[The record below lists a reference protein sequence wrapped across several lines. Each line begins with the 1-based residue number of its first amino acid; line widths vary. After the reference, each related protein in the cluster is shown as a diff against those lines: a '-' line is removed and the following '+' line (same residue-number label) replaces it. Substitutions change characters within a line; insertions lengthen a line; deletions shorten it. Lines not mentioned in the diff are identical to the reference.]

1 MRRALF
7 AAACLLVLACG
18 EKNKD
23 GSPSV
28 FEMSRTPVSVRGW
41 IVDVKG
47 AKRAEG
53 MELEVA
59 RRTELFASS
68 SVWVENTQY
77 ASGGIAENGAFIVLD
92 VPPNNAILGFQAPG
106 AENAQVVLENI
117 PGGAD
122 VFIPDLLLESGGA
135 TVLDPKLIQVR
146 LPSDD
151 DTARD
156 TGQTAKVAGYTVRV
170 IATPYAQMTD
180 RRDYPS
186 PPGFRPVATMK

>member
-1 MRRALF
+1 MKRALL
-7 AAACLLVLACG
+7 AIALLPLLACG
-18 EKNKD
+18 EKNED

-47 AKRAEG
+47 AKRAES
-53 MELEVA
+53 MELEIG
-59 RRTELFASS
+59 RRTELFVSS

-92 VPPNNAILGFQAPG
+92 VPPNTTTLGFNAPG
-106 AENAQVVLENI
+106 AENAKVVLENI

-122 VFIPDLLLESGGA
+122 VFIPDLLLEPGGA

-146 LPSDD
+146 VPASVDK
-151 DTARD
+151 ARD
-156 TGQTAKVAGYTVRV
+156 TGQLVKVAGYPVRV
-170 IATPYAQMTD
+170 IETPYPQMMD

-186 PPGFRPVATMK
+186 PPGFRPVATIK

>member
-1 MRRALF
+1 MRRALL
-7 AAACLLVLACG
+7 AIALLPLLACG

-28 FEMSRTPVSVRGW
+28 YEMSRNPVSVRGW

-47 AKRAEG
+47 AQRAET
-53 MELEVA
+53 MELEIG

-77 ASGGIAENGAFIVLD
+77 ASGGIGENGAFIVLD
-92 VPPNNAILGFQAPG
+92 VPPNNSILGFNAPG
-106 AENAQVVLENI
+106 AEDARVVLENI

-122 VFIPDLLLESGGA
+122 VFIPDLLLEPGGA

-146 LPSDD
+146 LPANVDA
-151 DTARD
+151 ARD
-156 TGQTAKVAGYTVRV
+156 KGQLAKVAGYPVRV
-170 IATPYAQMTD
+170 IETPLSQMAD
-180 RRDYPS
+180 RREYPS
-186 PPGFRPVATMK
+186 PPGFRPVATIK